1 MRLPLH
7 ISFQGLAQSDAIEAA
22 VRKHAQKLDHFCP
35 DIMRC
40 RVSVVLDEKHK
51 HQGKPFA
58 VHVDVTIPGH
68 ELVSNRE
75 RNEDVYVALRD
86 AFDDMGRMLEDA
98 VRRRRGQ
105 VKLHPAELQGTVVR
119 LNPDEGYGFI
129 RTSDESEYY
138 FGRDNVI
145 DSTFDRL
152 AVGAAVH
159 FIAEM
164 AGEGP
169 QAKRVG
175 LARHHA
181 TEVEPTE
188 TGGA

>member
-1 MRLPLH
+1 MRLPLQ
-7 ISFQGLAQSDAIEAA
+7 ISFQGLEQSDAIEAA

-35 DIMRC
+35 DIMSC

-51 HQGKPFA
+51 HQGTAFA
-58 VHVDVTIPGH
+58 VRVDVTIPDH

-75 RNEDVYVALRD
+75 RHEDVYVALRD
-86 AFDDMGRMLEDA
+86 AFDDMVRMLEDA

-105 VKLHPAELQGTVVR
+105 VKLHSAQLQGTIVR

-129 RTSDESEYY
+129 RTSDENEYY
-138 FGRDNVI
+138 FNRDNVI
-145 DSTFDRL
+145 EPTFDHL
-152 AVGAAVH
+152 AVGAPVH

-169 QAKRVG
+169 QAKRVSV
-175 LARHHA
+175 AKHHA
-181 TEVEPTE
+181 SGTEPR
-188 TGGA
+188 